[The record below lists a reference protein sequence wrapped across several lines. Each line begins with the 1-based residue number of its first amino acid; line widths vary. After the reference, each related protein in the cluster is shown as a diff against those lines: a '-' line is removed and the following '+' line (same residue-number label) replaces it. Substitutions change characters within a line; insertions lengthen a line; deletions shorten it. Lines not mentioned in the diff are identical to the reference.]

1 MLGAVEMNERKT
13 LLTEEEMDRLLVE
26 RHGEDIHRKLK
37 EAHVAVAGLGGLGS
51 NVAVMLARAGVGSL
65 HLVDFDRVEGSNLN
79 RQVYKM
85 KHLGMY
91 KTGALCQEI
100 REINPYIELK
110 ADTICVTEQNAA
122 GIFSGDRLICEAF
135 DRAENKSM
143 LVNAVMEQLP
153 EAVLVSG
160 SGMAGY
166 ASSNL
171 IRTKKR
177 MRRLYVC
184 GDGVNGID
192 EGEPLMAPRV
202 TVCAGHQAN
211 MILRLILG
219 VEAV

>member
-143 LVNAVMEQLP
+143 LVNADGT
-153 EAVLVSG
+153 ATG
-160 SGMAGY
+160 SSAG
-166 ASSNL
+166 
-171 IRTKKR
+171 
-177 MRRLYVC
+177 
-184 GDGVNGID
+184 
-192 EGEPLMAPRV
+192 
-202 TVCAGHQAN
+202 
-211 MILRLILG
+211 LRLRDGRICQQQSDPDKKADETPVCLRRRS
-219 VEAV
+219 EWDR